1 MRDTGVPGVDRYG
14 VAEST
19 AVERRVGFFLAPTF
33 AMLPFVSALEPLRAA
48 NRYSRRPLYA
58 WQCHSLDGAP
68 VAACNGMQQAVDGDL
83 ASAGGLDLLV
93 VCGPHD
99 PLGYRDKRLFQWL
112 RQQAALGVA
121 LAALDTGS
129 LLLARAGLL
138 DGCRC
143 TLHWENLPGF
153 VEEFPAI
160 EVSGELFAIDG
171 RRYTCAGGTA
181 ALDMMLWL
189 IGQQHGYELAAQ
201 VSDLFIHS
209 AIRQQQQPQRM
220 NLRTRTGVSHPRLL
234 ECIELMEANVEQ
246 PLTLC
251 ELAEVTGTSKRQLER
266 LFRRYLHSSPGRY
279 YLQLRLRAGRK
290 LLEQTSLPIIEV
302 ACACG
307 FSSAGHFSQRFRTL
321 FGQTPREARAAP

>member
-1 MRDTGVPGVDRYG
+1 MSGMGASRLDRYG
-14 VAEST
+14 VAE
-19 AVERRVGFFLAPTF
+19 AGAAERRVGFFLAPTF

-58 WQCHSLDGAP
+58 WRCLSLDGAP
-68 VAACNGMQQAVDGDL
+68 VAACNGMQQAVDGDIT
-83 ASAGGLDLLV
+83 SAGKLDLLV

-99 PLGYRDKRLFQWL
+99 PLDYRDKRLFQWL
-112 RQQAALGVA
+112 RQQAAAGVA

-153 VEEFPAI
+153 VEEFPGI

-181 ALDMMLWL
+181 ALDMLLWL
-189 IGQQHGYELAAQ
+189 IGQQHGHALATQ
-201 VSDLFIHS
+201 VSELFIHS

-220 NLRTRTGVSHPRLL
+220 DLRARTGVCHPRLL

-307 FSSAGHFSQRFRTL
+307 FSSAGHFSQRFRAL
-321 FGQTPREARAAP
+321 FGQTPRQARAAP

>member
-1 MRDTGVPGVDRYG
+1 LVGPVLLLGLWLPVWGLAASLRRTVSLPRTVLLAGLFGAGLVLGFHAAVGDT
-14 VAEST
+14 T
-19 AVERRVGFFLAPTF
+19 AWWSRVFEAFLG
-33 AMLPFVSALEPLRAA
+33 
-48 NRYSRRPLYA
+48 
-58 WQCHSLDGAP
+58 DG
-68 VAACNGMQQAVDGDL
+68 L
-83 ASAGGLDLLV
+83 
-93 VCGPHD
+93 
-99 PLGYRDKRLFQWL
+99 
-112 RQQAALGVA
+112 QAAGAEQAEA
-121 LAALDTGS
+121 LAQVAGIMTGFVGAAFTLSVLGS

-153 VEEFPAI
+153 VEEFPGI

-181 ALDMMLWL
+181 ALDMLLWL
-189 IGQQHGYELAAQ
+189 IGQQHGHALATQ
-201 VSDLFIHS
+201 VSELFIHS

-220 NLRTRTGVSHPRLL
+220 DLRARTGVCHPRLL

-307 FSSAGHFSQRFRTL
+307 FSSAGHFSQRFRAL
-321 FGQTPREARAAP
+321 FGQTPRQARAAP